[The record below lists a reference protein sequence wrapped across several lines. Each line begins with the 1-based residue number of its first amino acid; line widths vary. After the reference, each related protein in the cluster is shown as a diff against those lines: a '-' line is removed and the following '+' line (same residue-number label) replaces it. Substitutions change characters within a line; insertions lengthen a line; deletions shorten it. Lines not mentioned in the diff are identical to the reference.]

1 LTDNSAFTPLS
12 HETLT
17 AIQATLYACDPRARG
32 VFSILLDG
40 WRAAGGAVQCNQPGR
55 IYLRM
60 AARPRPGRDEP
71 RQFFNM
77 AVLATP
83 EGGRGPAIDIAWNLA
98 APKGGSLAYAPDAVA
113 VFEGAVRELPG
124 YAQEG
129 VVHRL
134 HVGKAFQQDH
144 AQKLLEAMVTLKN
157 AAGQAPGTI
166 SKDP

>member
-1 LTDNSAFTPLS
+1 LTENSAFTPLS

-17 AIQATLYACDPRARG
+17 AIQETLYVCDPRVRR
-32 VFSILLDG
+32 VFSVLLDG
-40 WRAAGGAVQCNQPGR
+40 WRAAGGAVQCNRPGR

-71 RQFFNM
+71 RQFFNLV
-77 AVLATP
+77 VLAIP
-83 EGGRGPAIDIAWNLA
+83 EGGRGPAIDIAWDLA

-113 VFEGAVRELPG
+113 LFEAAVRELPG

-144 AQKLLEAMVTLKN
+144 AQKLLEAMVALKN
-157 AAGQAPGTI
+157 AAGQAPGTAGI
-166 SKDP
+166 NP